1 MKRQSVPHNTAI
13 NMAINDP
20 SSITA
25 KRLTKHIAG
34 EVSGVD
40 LSKPLSHDAFA
51 KIRELFIEHAV
62 LVFHGQEMSNLQ
74 FLEFSKR
81 FGRLD
86 IHHLVEHTLPD
97 HPEIR
102 MVTNKKEN
110 GKYIGAYKA
119 GYKWHTDQSFK
130 DKPMLGTILLCDACP
145 PEEGNTEFAS
155 LAGAYETLTDEMKN
169 KIETLTAVHDRNYS
183 YSKRYPTRPPLTDDQ
198 LKQVPP
204 VTHPM
209 VRTHRES
216 GKKGLYISLSC
227 TRDIDGMTREE
238 AHAFVQEL
246 NDHATQLEYVY
257 SHHWSVGDL
266 VIWDNRCLLHRA
278 LPFDESHL
286 RFMRRTQI
294 KEDGPF
300 SLPEAT

>member
-1 MKRQSVPHNTAI
+1 ME
-13 NMAINDP
+13 INDP
-20 SSITA
+20 NAITA
-25 KRLTKHIAG
+25 ERLTKYIAG

-40 LSKPLSHDAFA
+40 LSQLLSDEAFE
-51 KIRELFIEHAV
+51 KIHALFIEHAV
-62 LVFHGQEMSNLQ
+62 LVFHDQNLSNEQ

-102 MVTNKKEN
+102 LVTNKKEN
-110 GKYIGAYKA
+110 GKHIGAYKA
-119 GYKWHTDQSFK
+119 GYNWHTDQSFM

-155 LAGAYETLTDEMKN
+155 LVAAYETLPEETKQ
-169 KIETLTAVHDRNYS
+169 KIENLTAVHDRNYS
-183 YSKRYPTRPPLTDDQ
+183 YSRRYPERPPLTDEQ

-204 VTHPM
+204 STHPL
-209 VRTHRES
+209 VRVHRES

-227 TRDIDGMTREE
+227 IRDIDGMTHEE
-238 AHAFVQEL
+238 ARAFVKEL
-246 NDHATQLEYVY
+246 NDHATQPEFVY
-257 SHHWSVGDL
+257 SHHWRVGDL
-266 VIWDNRCLLHRA
+266 VMWDNRCLLHRA
-278 LPFDESHL
+278 TPFDESHL
-286 RFMRRTQI
+286 RYMRRTQI

-300 SLPEAT
+300 SLDAA

>member
-1 MKRQSVPHNTAI
+1 M
-13 NMAINDP
+13 NDP
-20 SSITA
+20 KSITA

-34 EVSGVD
+34 EISGVD
-40 LSKPLSHDAFA
+40 LSQVLTDDAFA
-51 KIRELFIEHAV
+51 KIRELFIEHSV
-62 LVFHGQEMSNLQ
+62 LVFHDQNMSNKQ
-74 FLEFSKR
+74 FLEFSQR

-86 IHHLVEHTLPD
+86 VHHLVEHTLPE

-102 MVTNKKEN
+102 LVTNKKEN

-119 GYKWHTDQSFK
+119 GYNWHTDQSFK
-130 DKPMLGTILLCDACP
+130 EAPMLGTILLCDSCP

-155 LAGAYETLTDEMKN
+155 LTAAYETLPAEMKQ

-183 YSKRYPTRPPLTDDQ
+183 YNKRYPARPPLSDDQ

-209 VRTHRES
+209 VRIHRES

-227 TRDIDGMTREE
+227 IRDIEGMTREE
-238 AHAFVQEL
+238 ARAFVQEL
-246 NDHATQLEYVY
+246 NDHATQPEYVY

-278 LPFDESHL
+278 RPFDESHL
-286 RFMRRTQI
+286 RYMRRTQI

-300 SLPEAT
+300 SLSEAT